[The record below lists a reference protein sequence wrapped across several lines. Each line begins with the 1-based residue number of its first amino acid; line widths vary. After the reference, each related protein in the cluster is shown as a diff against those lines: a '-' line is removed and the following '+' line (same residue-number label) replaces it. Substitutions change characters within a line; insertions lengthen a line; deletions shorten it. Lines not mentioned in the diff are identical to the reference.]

1 MRERRLIAVSLAA
14 GMTQEQVATVA
25 GISLTTLKTACKKE
39 LAEGGASVNAKVA
52 GKLFTKCMKG
62 DTIALIYWTK
72 TRMGWRENN
81 KLEVTGKDGG
91 PIQHEQ
97 VQAEADAFTARI
109 ASMADRFAA
118 VMAAPDE
125 KPAAN
130 DGAAANSTEAVG
142 E

>member
-1 MRERRLIAVSLAA
+1 VALAG
-14 GMTQEQVATVA
+14 GMTQEQLA
-25 GISLTTLKTACKKE
+25 GVMGVSVSTLRRNCRRELTDA
-39 LAEGGASVNAKVA
+39 GASVNSKVV
-52 GKLFTKCMKG
+52 GKLFDKCMKG

-72 TRMGWRENN
+72 TRLGWNERN

-97 VQAEADAFTARI
+97 IQAEANAFTQRI

-118 VMAAPDE
+118 IAAPPAD
-125 KPAAN
+125 KPPAN
-130 DGAAANSTEAVG
+130 DGQAAAEAAAQG